1 MLEIGE
7 WQVSRSKSKRTYLL
21 VLLQSLMRRNDR
33 VSV

>member
-7 WQVSRSKSKRTYLL
+7 WQVSRSKSKQTCLL